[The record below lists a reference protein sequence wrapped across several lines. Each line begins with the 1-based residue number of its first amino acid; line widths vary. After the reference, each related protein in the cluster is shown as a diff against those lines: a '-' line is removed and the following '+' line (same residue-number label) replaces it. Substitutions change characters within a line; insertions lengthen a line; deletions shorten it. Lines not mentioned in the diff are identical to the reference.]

1 MSFLM
6 RSCALLLA
14 GLVAACG
21 SSDSGSNQ
29 NGESGTPTYTQD
41 VQPIL
46 QAKCDPCHTTDGAG
60 GFNHATDYE
69 ATQENSEVC
78 AGMKVYQCMLMRVQ
92 NGSMP
97 EDGDCTG
104 DPAADANNARC
115 LTAAEQDVLAG
126 WVTAGA
132 PEGPGG
138 DHPPDTDFPEDPGD
152 TGDPGGW

>member
-1 MSFLM
+1 MPLFM
-6 RSCALLLA
+6 RSSALLLA
-14 GLVAACG
+14 GLVTACG
-21 SSDSGSNQ
+21 SSGSDQ

-60 GFNHATDYE
+60 GFNHATDYD
-69 ATQENSEVC
+69 ATQEASEVC

-97 EDGDCTG
+97 EDGDCSG
-104 DPAADANNARC
+104 DAAADATNARC

-126 WVTAGA
+126 WVAAGA

-138 DHPPDTDFPEDPGD
+138 THPPDTDFPEDPGD